1 MESPKAPLF
10 VVQLRKRIFARIYG
24 ADISFATFLG
34 RPPRISKR
42 FCCIHVPLDLEE
54 EVYEY
59 EREKL
64 TNEMQSVDQNGWNT
78 KGEIRKHAGRR
89 WSMILAIIQED
100 ILEVLL
106 GRHPTNVPDT
116 IA

>member
-64 TNEMQSVDQNGWNT
+64 TNETQSVDQNGWNT

-106 GRHPTNVPDT
+106 GRNPTNVPDT